1 MRAKTGFCYYLVT
14 TFNFKRKIFNKTLY
28 NNIVMSPQ
36 KMNYL
41 FSIQLTI
48 LLFTLNFL
56 LFNPIHNAFSDG
68 LFEEKLPPASV
79 GDREASL
86 YTKINPPI
94 LTSDIKEDAFF
105 ELRLFDAKTDENI
118 KFVSYFITM
127 EKDGKLLMRDL
138 FHSSQGPL
146 KLKINP
152 TSSETVSVFGSTE
165 PFLGGWTSQTGEIS
179 INGPLL
185 LEGGLYHFA
194 IEIFGIDNPR
204 NIFTPENAPRFD
216 SWLSVGDVYRQ
227 DIFDSGQNYNITLIS
242 YYDQIQNFE
251 YESQESNMSWIMPFN
266 WDLKRIQDNNIF
278 VHEEIKVPKT
288 LTKFSETNAFDA
300 LVNGN
305 PLVGRSIALD
315 PFTEENNFIIHLLL
329 NKADIIK
336 IAEAVNNNTNNT
348 ADKMTF
354 SLSPAEQKTVET
366 TPEVVSDMGG
376 ILVKFNWQEP
386 ILSNQDT
393 NLQLDFSDALTTEE
407 IKGNIKYDI
416 IVYDKTGNKVITK
429 QDLIANNA
437 NDSEIIKFLSK
448 GTYQIEIHIKGITYP
463 DLATPDETRN
473 GIARGTVVV
482 S

>member
-1 MRAKTGFCYYLVT
+1 MSRQKSKNIL
-14 TFNFKRKIFNKTLY
+14 LY
-28 NNIVMSPQ
+28 FQFIV
-36 KMNYL
+36 
-41 FSIQLTI
+41 F
-48 LLFTLNFL
+48 LFTLNFL
-56 LFNPIHNAFSDG
+56 FFIQDAFSDG
-68 LFEEKLPPASV
+68 LFEEQLPPASV

-94 LTSDIKEDAFF
+94 LTSDSKENAFF
-105 ELRLFDAKTDENI
+105 ELRLFDANTDETI
-118 KFVSYFITM
+118 KFVSYFITV
-127 EKDGKLLMRDL
+127 EKDGQLLMRDL

-152 TSSETVSVFGSTE
+152 TTSETVNVFGSTE
-165 PFLGGWTSQTGEIS
+165 PFLGGWTSQTGEIT

-204 NIFTPENAPRFD
+204 NIFTPDDAPRFD
-216 SWLSVGDVYRQ
+216 SWLSVGDIYRQ
-227 DIFDSGQNYNITLIS
+227 DINDIGKNYNITLIS

-251 YESQESNMSWIMPFN
+251 YDSQESNMSWTMPFN

-288 LTKFSETNAFDA
+288 LTEFSETNAFNA

-336 IAEAVNNNTNNT
+336 IAEKVNNNTTTNT
-348 ADKMTF
+348 TTPDMMTF
-354 SLSPAEQKTVET
+354 SLSPAEQQTVET
-366 TPEVVSDMGG
+366 TPEIVSDTGG
-376 ILVKFNWQEP
+376 ILVKFNWAQP

-407 IKGNIKYDI
+407 INGNIKYDI
-416 IVYDKTGNKVITK
+416 IILDKSGTKVIEK
-429 QDLIANNA
+429 QDLVA
-437 NDSEIIKFLSK
+437 NDAKDSQIIKFPSK
-448 GTYQIEIHIKGITYP
+448 GIYQIEIHIKGITYP
-463 DLATPDETRN
+463 DVDTPDETRN

-482 S
+482 T

>member
-1 MRAKTGFCYYLVT
+1 M
-14 TFNFKRKIFNKTLY
+14 NHKISF
-28 NNIVMSPQ
+28 
-36 KMNYL
+36 L
-41 FSIQLTI
+41 FSIQLIAFFILFNI
-48 LLFTLNFL
+48 LLLY
-56 LFNPIHNAFSDG
+56 PIHNAFPDG

-94 LTSDIKEDAFF
+94 LTSDSKENAFF

-118 KFVSYFITM
+118 KFVSYFITV
-127 EKDGKLLMRDL
+127 EKDDKLLMRDL
-138 FHSSQGPL
+138 FHSPIGPL

-152 TSSETVSVFGSTE
+152 TSSKSISVFGSTE
-165 PFLGGWTSQTGEIS
+165 PFLGGWTSETGDIT

-216 SWLSVGDVYRQ
+216 SWLSVGDVYRN
-227 DIFDSGQNYNITLIS
+227 DIIDSGKKYNTTLIS
-242 YYDQIQNFE
+242 YYDLIQNFK
-251 YESQESNMSWIMPFN
+251 YDSKQSIMSWIMPFN

-278 VHEEIKVPKT
+278 VHEEIKIPKT
-288 LTKFSETNAFDA
+288 LTKFSEANAFDA
-300 LVNGN
+300 VVNGN

-336 IAEAVNNNTNNT
+336 IAEIINNNTNNNAT
-348 ADKMTF
+348 TMTF
-354 SLSPAEQKTVET
+354 SLSPAKQKIAET
-366 TPEVVSDMGG
+366 TSEVVSDIGG
-376 ILVKFNWQEP
+376 ILVNFKWDDQ

-393 NLQLDFSDALTTEE
+393 NLQLRFSDALSTKE
-407 IKGNIKYDI
+407 INGDIKYDI
-416 IVYDKTGNKVITK
+416 IVYDKSGNKIVTK
-429 QDLIANNA
+429 QDLIAQNA
-437 NDSEIIKFLSK
+437 TDSQVIKFPSK
-448 GTYQIEIHIKGITYP
+448 GIYQMELTIKGITYP
-463 DLATPDETRN
+463 DLATTDETRN
-473 GIARGTVVV
+473 GIARGTVVI

>member
-1 MRAKTGFCYYLVT
+1 
-14 TFNFKRKIFNKTLY
+14 
-28 NNIVMSPQ
+28 
-36 KMNYL
+36 MNL
-41 FSIQLTI
+41 LSSSIQLI
-48 LLFTLNFL
+48 VFFFTLNL
-56 LFNPIHNAFSDG
+56 LLLNPIHNAFSDG

-94 LTSDIKEDAFF
+94 LTSDSKENAFF
-105 ELRLFDAKTDENI
+105 ELRLFDAKTDETV
-118 KFVSYFITM
+118 KFVSYFITV
-127 EKDGKLLMRDL
+127 EKDDQLLMRDL

-152 TSSETVSVFGSTE
+152 TTSESISVFGSTE
-165 PFLGGWTSQTGEIS
+165 PFLGGWTSETGEIT

-204 NIFTPENAPRFD
+204 NIFTPDDAPRFD
-216 SWLSVGDVYRQ
+216 SWLSVGDIYRQ
-227 DIFDSGQNYNITLIS
+227 DINDIGKNYNITLIS

-251 YESQESNMSWIMPFN
+251 YDSQESNMSWTMPFN

-288 LTKFSETNAFDA
+288 LTKFSETNAFNA

-336 IAEAVNNNTNNT
+336 IAEKVNNNTTTNT
-348 ADKMTF
+348 TTPDMMTF
-354 SLSPAEQKTVET
+354 SLSPAEQQTVET
-366 TPEVVSDMGG
+366 TPEIVSDTGG
-376 ILVKFNWQEP
+376 ILVKFNWAQP

-407 IKGNIKYDI
+407 INGNIKYDI
-416 IVYDKTGNKVITK
+416 IILDKSGTKVIEK
-429 QDLIANNA
+429 QDLVA
-437 NDSEIIKFLSK
+437 NDAKDSQIIKFPSK
-448 GTYQIEIHIKGITYP
+448 GIYQIEIHIKGITYP
-463 DLATPDETRN
+463 DVDTPDETRN

-482 S
+482 T

>member
-1 MRAKTGFCYYLVT
+1 MNHK
-14 TFNFKRKIFNKTLY
+14 
-28 NNIVMSPQ
+28 MSF
-36 KMNYL
+36 L
-41 FSIQLTI
+41 FSIQLI
-48 LLFTLNFL
+48 AFFV
-56 LFNPIHNAFSDG
+56 LFNISLLYPIHNAFSDG

-94 LTSDIKEDAFF
+94 LTSDSKENAFF

-118 KFVSYFITM
+118 KFVSYFITV
-127 EKDGKLLMRDL
+127 EKDDKLLMRDL
-138 FHSSQGPL
+138 FHSPIGPL

-152 TSSETVSVFGSTE
+152 TSSKSISVFGSTE
-165 PFLGGWTSQTGEIS
+165 PFLGGWTSETGDIT

-216 SWLSVGDVYRQ
+216 SWLSVGDVYRN
-227 DIFDSGQNYNITLIS
+227 DIIDSGKKYNTTLIS
-242 YYDQIQNFE
+242 YYDQIQNFK
-251 YESQESNMSWIMPFN
+251 YDSQQSNMSWIMPFN

-278 VHEEIKVPKT
+278 VHEEIKIPKT
-288 LTKFSETNAFDA
+288 LTKFSEVNAFDA
-300 LVNGN
+300 VVNGS

-336 IAEAVNNNTNNT
+336 IAETINNNTNNNAST
-348 ADKMTF
+348 MTF
-354 SLSPAEQKTVET
+354 SLSPAEQKIVET
-366 TPEVVSDMGG
+366 TSEVVSDTGG
-376 ILVKFNWQEP
+376 ILVNFKWEEQ

-393 NLQLDFSDALTTEE
+393 NLLLRFSDALTTKE
-407 IKGNIKYDI
+407 IIGDIKYDI
-416 IVYDKTGNKVITK
+416 IVYDKSGNKIITK
-429 QDLIANNA
+429 QDLIAQNGT
-437 NDSEIIKFLSK
+437 DSQVIKFPSK
-448 GTYQIEIHIKGITYP
+448 GIYQMELTIKGITYP

>member
-1 MRAKTGFCYYLVT
+1 M
-14 TFNFKRKIFNKTLY
+14 NHKISF
-28 NNIVMSPQ
+28 
-36 KMNYL
+36 L
-41 FSIQLTI
+41 FSIHLIAFFI
-48 LLFTLNFL
+48 LLNIL
-56 LFNPIHNAFSDG
+56 LPYPLHNAFPDG

-94 LTSDIKEDAFF
+94 LTSDSKENAFF

-118 KFVSYFITM
+118 KFVSYFITV
-127 EKDGKLLMRDL
+127 EKDDQLLMRDL
-138 FHSSQGPL
+138 FHSPTGPL

-152 TSSETVSVFGSTE
+152 TSSESISVFGSTE
-165 PFLGGWTSQTGEIS
+165 PFLGGWTSETGDIT

-216 SWLSVGDVYRQ
+216 SWLSVGDVYRN
-227 DIFDSGQNYNITLIS
+227 DIIDSGKKYNTTLIS
-242 YYDQIQNFE
+242 YYDQIQNFK
-251 YESQESNMSWIMPFN
+251 YDSQQSIMSWIMPFN

-278 VHEEIKVPKT
+278 VHEEIKIPKT
-288 LTKFSETNAFDA
+288 LTKFSEANAFDA
-300 LVNGN
+300 VVNGN

-336 IAEAVNNNTNNT
+336 IAETINNNTNNNAST
-348 ADKMTF
+348 MIF
-354 SLSPAEQKTVET
+354 SLSPAEQKIADT
-366 TPEVVSDMGG
+366 TSEVVSDIGG
-376 ILVKFNWQEP
+376 ILVNFKWDDQ

-393 NLQLDFSDALTTEE
+393 NLQLRFSDALSTKE
-407 IKGNIKYDI
+407 IKADIKYDI
-416 IVYDKTGNKVITK
+416 IVYDKSGNKIVTK
-429 QDLIANNA
+429 QDLIAQNA
-437 NDSEIIKFLSK
+437 TDSQVLKFPSK
-448 GTYQIEIHIKGITYP
+448 GIYQMELTIKGITYP

>member
-1 MRAKTGFCYYLVT
+1 M
-14 TFNFKRKIFNKTLY
+14 NHKISF
-28 NNIVMSPQ
+28 
-36 KMNYL
+36 L
-41 FSIQLTI
+41 FSIQLIAFFILFNI
-48 LLFTLNFL
+48 LLLY
-56 LFNPIHNAFSDG
+56 PIHNAFPDG

-94 LTSDIKEDAFF
+94 LTSDSKENAFF

-118 KFVSYFITM
+118 KFVSYFITV
-127 EKDGKLLMRDL
+127 EKDDKLLMRDL
-138 FHSSQGPL
+138 FHSPIGPL

-152 TSSETVSVFGSTE
+152 TSSKSISVFGSTE
-165 PFLGGWTSQTGEIS
+165 PFLGGWTSETGDIT

-216 SWLSVGDVYRQ
+216 SWLSVGDVYRN
-227 DIFDSGQNYNITLIS
+227 DIIDSGKKYNTTLIS
-242 YYDQIQNFE
+242 YYDQIQNFK
-251 YESQESNMSWIMPFN
+251 YDSKQSIMSWIMPFN

-278 VHEEIKVPKT
+278 VHEEIKIPKT
-288 LTKFSETNAFDA
+288 LTKFSEVNAFDA
-300 LVNGN
+300 VVNGN

-336 IAEAVNNNTNNT
+336 IAEIINNNTNNNAT
-348 ADKMTF
+348 TMTF
-354 SLSPAEQKTVET
+354 SLSPAKQKIAET
-366 TPEVVSDMGG
+366 TSEVVSDIGG
-376 ILVKFNWQEP
+376 ILVNFKWDDQ

-393 NLQLDFSDALTTEE
+393 NLQLRFSDALSTKE
-407 IKGNIKYDI
+407 INGDIKYDI
-416 IVYDKTGNKVITK
+416 IVYDKSGNKIITK
-429 QDLIANNA
+429 QDLLAQNA
-437 NDSEIIKFLSK
+437 TDSQVIKFPSK
-448 GTYQIEIHIKGITYP
+448 GIYQMELTIKGITYP